1 MTRWIIAFVAMSFL
15 SASAMAGVTGKIA
28 GQIVDKDDGGGLPGA
43 NVVVLGLHSV
53 FGATSDPEG
62 NFVILNVPAGT
73 FDVKCSFIGYRDVV
87 IKGIKVLPDLTTEV
101 DFVLTEQVLEAEA
114 IEVVAERPLVQKD
127 KTSSMRLVTSEEL
140 EYMPVRGYATSL
152 QAGVTNRNGT
162 LYIRG
167 GRFSEVDYI
176 VDGVSQK
183 DLQFG
188 SSTTALSNG
197 AIDQVSVIVG
207 GFEAEY
213 GRVMSGVVKVVTR
226 EGGQNYSGSVEHI
239 TDEMNDRS
247 WAGAPSYGV

>member
-1 MTRWIIAFVAMSFL
+1 MTRWIIALVAMSFL

-53 FGATSDPEG
+53 FGAISDPEG

-73 FDVKCSFIGYRDVV
+73 FDVKCSFIGYQDVV
-87 IKGIKVLPDLTTEV
+87 LKGIKVLPDLTTEV
-101 DFVLTEQVLEAEA
+101 DFVLAEQVLEGET
-114 IEVVAERPLVQKD
+114 IEVVAVRPLVQKD

-140 EYMPVRGYATSL
+140 EYMPVRGYAAATSL

-188 SSTTALSNG
+188 SSTTTLSNG
-197 AIDQVSVIVG
+197 AIDQVSDCGWI
-207 GFEAEY
+207 
-213 GRVMSGVVKVVTR
+213 
-226 EGGQNYSGSVEHI
+226 
-239 TDEMNDRS
+239 
-247 WAGAPSYGV
+247 